1 MADGQ
6 KSQIETLR
14 SLRVP
19 KLQVQP
25 IQDRGTATMVKNAD
39 TAVGAERAREQFLSA
54 GALQPDAVDSNVLNS
69 WQRSR
74 DLHVHPDRVE
84 LSYLRDPD
92 TDTPLTHAAAPVL
105 RRIADDL
112 SAQAVSVVLTSAD
125 GLVLDR
131 IAADNQIEG
140 MLDDVRLARGYS
152 YAEEFAGT
160 NGIGTALE
168 TGRPAFIQ
176 GSEHYVS
183 TLGQLACAGAPIRE
197 PITRRILGVIDLTC
211 WARQAD
217 PLLFVLA
224 KSAGSQ
230 IEDRLRTINNE
241 TETALLDAYLKQSR
255 RYPGGVLAIGGD
267 VVLMN
272 RYLRLALDAADQ
284 TVLLDHAAELTRS
297 SFVSTTVAN
306 LPGGAS
312 VKISA
317 AQRIAVGVRSDSVV
331 FHVSVHVTESAPI
344 RSKQNIPRLAGRSS
358 SFRRSCQQ
366 VERCYRDREWVV
378 IEGERGS
385 GRTYLGQSVANFVTP
400 ERPISVLHITDFDT
414 PECFVATF
422 ESETDAADF
431 AVIVA
436 NVDELPDEVLDPLA
450 AIMQTRAGRGWIAA
464 TTSTDRNSPLVDML
478 MLPFFT
484 HTVTVPALR
493 HRIED
498 LEELVPMLLS
508 EMCRGEARVDG
519 EAMRQLAKL
528 PWPGNIA
535 QLRRVLTETLG
546 RQRSGVIGIDKLPSE
561 CRSVTRRKLTRLEA
575 MERDAIVRSLS
586 ENDGNKAE
594 AAEALGMSRATIYRK
609 IKDFGIA

>member
-1 MADGQ
+1 
-6 KSQIETLR
+6 
-14 SLRVP
+14 
-19 KLQVQP
+19 
-25 IQDRGTATMVKNAD
+25 MVRDAD
-39 TAVGAERAREQFLSA
+39 TAVGARRAREQFLAA
-54 GALQPDAVDSNVLNS
+54 GALSADAVAPGVLNS
-69 WQRSR
+69 WRRSR

-84 LSYLRDPD
+84 LPYLRDPD

-105 RRIADDL
+105 RRIAEDL
-112 SAQAVSVVLTSAD
+112 CEQAVSVVLTSAD

-131 IAADNQIEG
+131 IAPDSKIER

-168 TGRPAFIQ
+168 TGQPAFIQ
-176 GSEHYVS
+176 GSEHYVG
-183 TLGQLACAGAPIRE
+183 TLGRLACAGSPIRE
-197 PITRRILGVIDLTC
+197 PVTRRILGVIDLTC

-230 IEDRLRTINNE
+230 IEDRIRAMNNE

-255 RYPGGVLAIGGD
+255 RYPAGVLAIGGD

-272 RYLRLALDAADQ
+272 PHLRQALDAADQ
-284 TVLLDHAAELTRS
+284 TALLDHAAEMTRT
-297 SFVSTTVAN
+297 SFTTTTVAI
-306 LPGGAS
+306 LPSGAS
-312 VKISA
+312 VKISTA
-317 AQRIAVGVRSDSVV
+317 ERIAVGVRSDSVV
-331 FHVSVHVTESAPI
+331 FHVSLHVTESAPV
-344 RSKQNIPRLAGRSS
+344 RGGQPIPRLAGRSS

-385 GRTYLGQSVANFVTP
+385 GRTRLGQAVAQFVTP
-400 ERPISVLHITDFDT
+400 ERTIRILRVESFTT
-414 PECFVATF
+414 AESFVA
-422 ESETDAADF
+422 EVEAETDSDDF

-436 NVDELPDEVLDPLA
+436 NVDELADDVLQPLA
-450 AIMQTRAGRGWIAA
+450 AVLQMRAGRGWIAA
-464 TTSTDRNSPLVDML
+464 TTSTERSSPMVDML
-478 MLPFFT
+478 VLPFFT

-498 LEELVPMLLS
+498 LEELVPFLLN
-508 EMCRGEARVDG
+508 ELTRGEARMDG
-519 EAMRQLAKL
+519 EAMRQLNKL
-528 PWPGNIA
+528 PWPGNVA
-535 QLRRVLTETLG
+535 QLRNVLSETVT
-546 RQRSGVIGIDKLPSE
+546 RQRSGVIGIDKLPAE

-575 MERDAIVRSLS
+575 MERDAIVRSLA
-586 ENDGNKAE
+586 ENDRSKAD

-609 IKDFGIA
+609 IKEFGIDV

>member
-1 MADGQ
+1 
-6 KSQIETLR
+6 
-14 SLRVP
+14 
-19 KLQVQP
+19 
-25 IQDRGTATMVKNAD
+25 MVKDAD
-39 TAVGAERAREQFLSA
+39 TAVGARRAREQFLAA
-54 GALQPDAVDSNVLNS
+54 GALSADAVAPGVLSS
-69 WQRSR
+69 WRRSR

-84 LSYLRDPD
+84 LPYLRDPD

-105 RRIADDL
+105 RRIAEDL
-112 SAQAVSVVLTSAD
+112 CEQAVSVVLTSAD

-131 IAADNQIEG
+131 IAPDSKIER

-168 TGRPAFIQ
+168 TGQPAFIQ
-176 GSEHYVS
+176 GSEHYVG
-183 TLGQLACAGAPIRE
+183 TLGRLACAGSPIRE
-197 PITRRILGVIDLTC
+197 PVTRRILGVIDLTC

-230 IEDRLRTINNE
+230 IEDRIRAMNNE

-255 RYPGGVLAIGGD
+255 RYPAGVLAIGGD

-272 RYLRLALDAADQ
+272 PYLRQALDAADQ
-284 TVLLDHAAELTRS
+284 TALLDHAAELTRT
-297 SFVSTTVAN
+297 SFTTTTVAT
-306 LPGGAS
+306 LPSGAS
-312 VKISA
+312 VKLSTA
-317 AQRIAVGVRSDSVV
+317 ERIAVGVRSDSVV
-331 FHVSVHVTESAPI
+331 FHVSLHVTESAPV
-344 RSKQNIPRLAGRSS
+344 RGGQPIPRLAGRSS

-385 GRTYLGQSVANFVTP
+385 GRTRLGQAVAQFVTP
-400 ERPISVLHITDFDT
+400 ERTIRILRVESFTTAED
-414 PECFVATF
+414 FVA
-422 ESETDAADF
+422 EVEAETDSDDF

-436 NVDELPDEVLDPLA
+436 NVDELADDVLQPLA
-450 AIMQTRAGRGWIAA
+450 AVLQMRAGRGWIAA
-464 TTSTDRNSPLVDML
+464 TTSTERSSPVVDML
-478 MLPFFT
+478 VLPFFT

-498 LEELVPMLLS
+498 LEELVPFLLN
-508 EMCRGEARVDG
+508 ELTRGEARMDG
-519 EAMRQLAKL
+519 EAMRQLNKL
-528 PWPGNIA
+528 QWPGNVA
-535 QLRRVLTETLG
+535 QLRNVLSKTVT
-546 RQRSGVIGIDKLPSE
+546 RQRSGVIGIDKLPAE

-575 MERDAIVRSLS
+575 MERDAIVRSLA
-586 ENDGNKAE
+586 ENDRSKAD

-609 IKDFGIA
+609 IKEFGIDV

>member
-1 MADGQ
+1 
-6 KSQIETLR
+6 
-14 SLRVP
+14 
-19 KLQVQP
+19 
-25 IQDRGTATMVKNAD
+25 MVKDAD
-39 TAVGAERAREQFLSA
+39 TAVGTRRAREQFLAA
-54 GALQPDAVDSNVLNS
+54 GALNADAVAPGVLSS
-69 WQRSR
+69 WRRSR

-84 LSYLRDPD
+84 LPYLREPD

-105 RRIADDL
+105 RRIAEDL
-112 SAQAVSVVLTSAD
+112 SEQSVSVVLTSAD

-131 IAADNQIEG
+131 IAADSKIER

-168 TGRPAFIQ
+168 TGQPAFIQ
-176 GSEHYVS
+176 GSEHYVG
-183 TLGQLACAGAPIRE
+183 TLGRLACAGSPIRE
-197 PITRRILGVIDLTC
+197 PVTRRILGVIDLTC
-211 WARQAD
+211 WAKHAD

-230 IEDRLRTINNE
+230 IEDRIRAMNNE

-272 RYLRLALDAADQ
+272 PFLRQALDAADQ
-284 TVLLDHAAELTRS
+284 TALLDHAAEMTRT
-297 SFVSTTVAN
+297 SFTTTAVAT
-306 LPGGAS
+306 LPSGAA
-312 VKISA
+312 VKISTA
-317 AQRIAVGVRSDSVV
+317 ERIAVGVRSDSVV
-331 FHVSVHVTESAPI
+331 FHVSLHVTASAPA
-344 RSKQNIPRLAGRSS
+344 RGGQPIPRLAGRSS

-385 GRTYLGQSVANFVTP
+385 GRTRLGQSVAQFVTP
-400 ERPISVLHITDFDT
+400 ERTIRILRAESFESADD
-414 PECFVATF
+414 FVAEF
-422 ESETDAADF
+422 EAETDWADF

-436 NVDELPDEVLDPLA
+436 NVDELDGDALEPLA
-450 AIMQTRAGRGWIAA
+450 AVLQTRAGRGWVAA
-464 TTSTDRNSPLVDML
+464 TTGTERSSPLVDML
-478 MLPFFT
+478 VLPFFT

-498 LEELVPMLLS
+498 LEELVPMLLH
-508 EMCRGEARVDG
+508 ELTRGDVRMDG
-519 EAMRQLAKL
+519 EAMRQLSKL
-528 PWPGNIA
+528 SWPGNVA
-535 QLRRVLTETLG
+535 QLRNVLAETVA
-546 RQRSGVIGIDKLPSE
+546 RQRSGVIGIDKLPAE
-561 CRSVTRRKLTRLEA
+561 CRSLTRRKLTRLEA

-586 ENDGNKAE
+586 ENDGSKAD

>member
-1 MADGQ
+1 
-6 KSQIETLR
+6 
-14 SLRVP
+14 
-19 KLQVQP
+19 
-25 IQDRGTATMVKNAD
+25 MVKDAD
-39 TAVGAERAREQFLSA
+39 TAVGTRRAREQFLAA
-54 GALQPDAVDSNVLNS
+54 GALSADAVAPGVLNS
-69 WQRSR
+69 WRRSR
-74 DLHVHPDRVE
+74 DLQVHPDRVE
-84 LSYLRDPD
+84 LPYLRDPD

-105 RRIADDL
+105 RRIAEDL
-112 SAQAVSVVLTSAD
+112 SEQAVSVVLTSAD

-131 IAADNQIEG
+131 IAADSKFER

-168 TGRPAFIQ
+168 TGKPAFIQ
-176 GSEHYVS
+176 GSEHYVG
-183 TLGQLACAGAPIRE
+183 TLGRLACAGSPIRE
-197 PITRRILGVIDLTC
+197 PVTRRIVGVIDLTC

-230 IEDRLRTINNE
+230 IEDRIRAMNNE

-255 RYPGGVLAIGGD
+255 RYPAGVLAIGGD

-272 RYLRLALDAADQ
+272 PYLRQALDAADQ
-284 TVLLDHAAELTRS
+284 TALLDHAAEMTRT
-297 SFVSTTVAN
+297 SFRTTAVAT
-306 LPGGAS
+306 LPSGAS

-317 AQRIAVGVRSDSVV
+317 AERIAVRVRSDSVV
-331 FHVSVHVTESAPI
+331 FHVSLNITESAPV
-344 RSKQNIPRLAGRSS
+344 RGGQPIPRLAGRSS

-385 GRTYLGQSVANFVTP
+385 GRTRLGQSVAQFVSPERTIRILRAESFDTAERFVT
-400 ERPISVLHITDFDT
+400 E
-414 PECFVATF
+414 F
-422 ESETDAADF
+422 EAETDCDDF

-436 NVDELPDEVLDPLA
+436 NVDELADDVLEPLA
-450 AIMQTRAGRGWIAA
+450 AAMQMRAGRGWIAA
-464 TTSTDRNSPLVDML
+464 TTSTERNSPLVDML
-478 MLPFFT
+478 VLPFFT

-498 LEELVPMLLS
+498 LEELIPMLLN
-508 EMCRGEARVDG
+508 ELTRGEVRMDG
-519 EAMRQLAKL
+519 EAMRQLSKL
-528 PWPGNIA
+528 PWPGNVA
-535 QLRRVLTETLG
+535 QLRGVLAETVT
-546 RQRSGVIGIDKLPSE
+546 RQRAGAIGIDKLPAE
-561 CRSVTRRKLTRLEA
+561 CRSLTRRKLTRLEA

-586 ENDGNKAE
+586 ENDGSKAD

>member
-1 MADGQ
+1 
-6 KSQIETLR
+6 
-14 SLRVP
+14 
-19 KLQVQP
+19 
-25 IQDRGTATMVKNAD
+25 MVKDAD
-39 TAVGAERAREQFLSA
+39 TAVGTKRAREQFLAA
-54 GALQPDAVDSNVLNS
+54 GALSADDVAPGVLNS
-69 WQRSR
+69 WRRSR
-74 DLHVHPDRVE
+74 DLQIHPDRVE
-84 LSYLRDPD
+84 LPYLRDPD

-105 RRIADDL
+105 RRIAEDL
-112 SAQAVSVVLTSAD
+112 SEQAVSVVLTSAD

-131 IAADNQIEG
+131 IAADSKFER

-168 TGRPAFIQ
+168 TGKPAFIQ
-176 GSEHYVS
+176 GSEHYVG
-183 TLGQLACAGAPIRE
+183 TLGRLACAGSPIRE
-197 PITRRILGVIDLTC
+197 PVTRRVVGVIDLTC
-211 WARQAD
+211 WAKQAD

-230 IEDRLRTINNE
+230 IEDRIRAMNNE

-255 RYPGGVLAIGGD
+255 RYPAGVLAIGGD

-272 RYLRLALDAADQ
+272 PYLRQALDAADQ
-284 TVLLDHAAELTRS
+284 TALLDHAAEMTRT
-297 SFVSTTVAN
+297 SFTTTAVAT
-306 LPGGAS
+306 LPSGAS

-317 AQRIAVGVRSDSVV
+317 AERIAVRVRSDSVV
-331 FHVSVHVTESAPI
+331 FHVSLHITESAPV
-344 RSKQNIPRLAGRSS
+344 RGGQPIPRLAGRSS

-385 GRTYLGQSVANFVTP
+385 GRTRLGQSVAQFVSPERTIRILRAESFDTAERFVT
-400 ERPISVLHITDFDT
+400 E
-414 PECFVATF
+414 F
-422 ESETDAADF
+422 EAETDCDDF

-436 NVDELPDEVLDPLA
+436 NVDELADDVLEPLA
-450 AIMQTRAGRGWIAA
+450 AAMQMRAGRGWIAA
-464 TTSTDRNSPLVDML
+464 TTSTERNSPLVDML
-478 MLPFFT
+478 VLPFFT

-498 LEELVPMLLS
+498 LEELVPMLLN
-508 EMCRGEARVDG
+508 ELTRGEVRMDG
-519 EAMRQLAKL
+519 EAMRQLSKL
-528 PWPGNIA
+528 PWPGNVA
-535 QLRRVLTETLG
+535 QLRGVLAETVT
-546 RQRSGVIGIDKLPSE
+546 RQRAGAIGIDKLPAE
-561 CRSVTRRKLTRLEA
+561 CRSLTRRKLTRLEA

-586 ENDGNKAE
+586 ENDGSKAD

>member
-1 MADGQ
+1 
-6 KSQIETLR
+6 
-14 SLRVP
+14 
-19 KLQVQP
+19 
-25 IQDRGTATMVKNAD
+25 MVRHAD
-39 TAVGAERAREQFLSA
+39 TAVGAQRAREQFLSA
-54 GALQPDAVDSNVLNS
+54 GALQPNAVDSNVLNS

-84 LSYLRDPD
+84 LPYVRDPD

-112 SAQAVSVVLTSAD
+112 SEQAVSVVLTSAD
-125 GLVLDR
+125 GVVLDR
-131 IAADNQIEG
+131 IAADAQIER

-152 YAEEFAGT
+152 YAEQFAGT
-160 NGIGTALE
+160 NGIGTTLE

-176 GSEHYVS
+176 GSEHYVG
-183 TLGQLACAGAPIRE
+183 TLGQLACAGSPIRE
-197 PITRRILGVIDLTC
+197 PVTQRILGVIDLTC
-211 WARQAD
+211 WATHAD

-230 IEDRLRTINNE
+230 IEDRLRTMNNE

-255 RYPGGVLAIGGD
+255 RYPAGVLAIGGD

-272 RYLRLALDAADQ
+272 RYLRQALDAADQ

-297 SFVSTTVAN
+297 SFTSTAVAN
-306 LPGGAS
+306 LPSGAS
-312 VKISA
+312 VKLSA
-317 AQRIAVGVRSDSVV
+317 ANRIAVGVRSDSVV
-331 FHVSVHVTESAPI
+331 FHVSIHFAESIPDH
-344 RSKQNIPRLAGRSS
+344 RTQHIPRLAGRSS

-378 IEGERGS
+378 IEGEKGS

-400 ERPISVLHITDFDT
+400 ERTIRTLHIGDFAT
-414 PECFVATF
+414 PEDFVSTF
-422 ESETDAADF
+422 ESETDGADF

-436 NVDELPDEVLDPLA
+436 NLDQLPDEVLDPLA
-450 AIMQTRAGRGWIAA
+450 DIMATRAGRGWIAA

-498 LEELVPMLLS
+498 LNDLVPMLLN
-508 EMCRGEARVDG
+508 EMSRGEARMDG

-528 PWPGNIA
+528 PWPGNIT
-535 QLRRVLTETLG
+535 QLRQVLTETLG
-546 RQRSGVIGIDKLPSE
+546 RQRSGSIGVDKLPSE

-575 MERDAIVRSLS
+575 MERDAIVKSLS

-594 AAEALGMSRATIYRK
+594 AAQALGMSRATIYRK